1 MHLLIISR
9 YIISEKEDQ
18 TLDINVFKFLKKIK
32 ISKKIHVFLSN
43 DENFNLTLDEEDDD
57 EWIVVSDE
65 KLILKKHL
73 NDFSI
78 NVNRFKWRFL
88 IC

>member
-57 EWIVVSDE
+57 E
-65 KLILKKHL
+65 
-73 NDFSI
+73 
-78 NVNRFKWRFL
+78 
-88 IC
+88 